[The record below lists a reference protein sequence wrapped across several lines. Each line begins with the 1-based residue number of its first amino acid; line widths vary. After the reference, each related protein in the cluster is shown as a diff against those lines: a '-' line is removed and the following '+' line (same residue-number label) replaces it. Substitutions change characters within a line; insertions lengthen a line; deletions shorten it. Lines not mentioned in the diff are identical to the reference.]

1 VPARASGF
9 AHLGKYHDIEVE
21 DEVTA
26 YFEHENGMVGHFIVT
41 AAESFGTNRLEIVG
55 ENGTLVYEKGALAYL
70 RNRVSMLSFSKLT
83 NEAFGKKKKSGP
95 PRSRSTRTM
104 RKPG

>member
-41 AAESFGTNRLEIVG
+41 AAESPGTNRLEIVG

-83 NEAFGKKKKSGP
+83 NEAFGKKKNLAHRDPVRRG
-95 PRSRSTRTM
+95 R
-104 RKPG
+104 